1 MKRAVIEQRRL
12 KFVERHVAESQ
23 KHVSRHEEIVA
34 RLERDGRKDSLTARA
49 ARGLLESL
57 QDELAAHVADR
68 DRLHRQLS
76 SAS

>member
-1 MKRAVIEQRRL
+1 MKRAVIEQRL
-12 KFVERHVAESQ
+12 KFAERHVAESQ

-57 QDELAAHVADR
+57 QDELVAHVADR
-68 DRLHRQLS
+68 DRLHRRLS

>member
-1 MKRAVIEQRRL
+1 MKRAVIEQRL

>member
-1 MKRAVIEQRRL
+1 MKRAVIEQRL
-12 KFVERHVAESQ
+12 KFAERHVAESQ

-57 QDELAAHVADR
+57 QDELVVSFNQFER
-68 DRLHRQLS
+68 IG
-76 SAS
+76 